1 MESKLSIRK
10 EVRMKIDWK
19 IWGKQR
25 GIKQED
31 LANALEVS
39 RQTIGSLENG
49 RYNPS
54 IQLAFKI
61 ARYFDM
67 SIEEIFIYEEESK
80 WKKKKPF
87 VIEILVGI
95 GLVCVSF
102 FVKADYYSTMIFS
115 MGVGIMAASIVQIIR
130 ITYWQNPKRYAGI
143 WSKKEEAH
151 INSVDEEN
159 NIYEWKPVMS
169 PIKSWHFLYLILS
182 LILALV
188 RVEVWIIAMIFLLFV
203 LQWLIGVIVFH
214 MLEKRM

>member
-1 MESKLSIRK
+1 MK
-10 EVRMKIDWK
+10 E
-19 IWGKQR
+19 
-25 GIKQED
+25 
-31 LANALEVS
+31 
-39 RQTIGSLENG
+39 
-49 RYNPS
+49 
-54 IQLAFKI
+54 
-61 ARYFDM
+61 
-67 SIEEIFIYEEESK
+67 
-80 WKKKKPF
+80 KKPF

-130 ITYWQNPKRYAGI
+130 ITYWQNPKRYEEYEA
-143 WSKKEEAH
+143 KKKEAH
-151 INSVDEEN
+151 INSVDERKQYLRMKAGHVTYQ
-159 NIYEWKPVMS
+159 IMTFS
-169 PIKSWHFLYLILS
+169 LLILS